1 MARSIP
7 PLKPTAKNQI
17 HHVPMKTISGRI
29 PASLLALS
37 ACALA
42 TATLSAGTEKTFE
55 LLIPPQM
62 PAGDSCNA
70 YAINNLG
77 QILIDAWNPNTGAT
91 DGYYLYDS
99 LRHEFS
105 TLPSDPDAMPGIT
118 TTFYGL
124 NDLGEFTGQEP
135 STTRAIPDW
144 ASTLGYEA
152 YNAFTYSS
160 KTKAFTNF
168 MPTTAGA
175 FVSGAIGINDEGVI
189 VGINNTGSGDQ
200 GWVLRD
206 HTFTTLDV
214 FPTGPNVETGIPSG
228 PTTDP
233 QAINNLGDIVG
244 YFSNPAGNITSGAFR
259 YDGIT
264 HKITILNTGTSI
276 SQAYGVN
283 DEGEVV
289 GYMTNDPTE
298 YTGNGFLLAGDHVV
312 AITYPGAVYTGANA
326 INDFDQ
332 VVGQYYDAAGVSHA
346 FLIVLTPPF
355 NDGNPP
361 RPLLK

>member
-1 MARSIP
+1 
-7 PLKPTAKNQI
+7 
-17 HHVPMKTISGRI
+17 MKTKSGRVRI
-29 PASLLALS
+29 PLLALS
-37 ACALA
+37 AIALA
-42 TATLSAGTEKTFE
+42 TSTVAAGEEKTFE

-77 QILIDAWNPNTGAT
+77 QILVDAWNSNTGVP
-91 DGYYLYDS
+91 DGFYLYDS
-99 LRHEFS
+99 VRHEFS
-105 TLPSDPDAMPGIT
+105 TLPSDPDAIPGIT
-118 TTFYGL
+118 TTFNGL

-135 STTRAIPDW
+135 STTRAIPVW

-160 KTKAFTNF
+160 ETKTFTNF
-168 MPTTAGA
+168 MPTTPGA
-175 FVSGAIGINDEGVI
+175 FVSGAIAINDEGVI
-189 VGINNTGSGDQ
+189 VGTNNTGSGDQ

-206 HTFTTLDV
+206 HKFTTLDV

-244 YFSNPAGNITSGAFR
+244 YYSNPAGNITSGAFR

-264 HKITILNTGTSI
+264 HKISILNTGTSI
-276 SQAYGVN
+276 AQAYGIN

-298 YTGNGFLLAGDHVV
+298 YTGNGFLMAGTYVF

-326 INDFDQ
+326 INDFGQ

-355 NDGNPP
+355 SEGNPQ
-361 RPLLK
+361 KQISK